1 VTGIFVIYDKLGSSG
16 SISHLS
22 PSAMSLSHGKS
33 ISCSSGSTPTIV
45 TPIPSGS
52 STPLVATDRP
62 TIPLRKSYHGRSLSS
77 AGTPISSGYSTP
89 IEISGRAQL
98 PGVPVRYSHAFLTP
112 ITTTPMLSD
121 PPELPQLSS
130 PEASMSVD
138 SLSDSRSENDGDSSS
153 DYDILDPVDPSGGCT
168 GVLVKW
174 QPGSVWDTYPY
185 QQHEVQKLPWEPIG
199 FENKE
204 WLRLRSIKC
213 AIYLNSCSET
223 EQNTHVCTA

>member
-1 VTGIFVIYDKLGSSG
+1 MIGIFVIYDKLGSSV
-16 SISHLS
+16 
-22 PSAMSLSHGKS
+22 SLSHGKS
-33 ISCSSGSTPTIV
+33 ISGSSGSTPTIM
-45 TPIPSGS
+45 TLIPSGS
-52 STPLVATDRP
+52 STPLVATDSP

-98 PGVPVRYSHAFLTP
+98 PGIPVRYSHASLTP

-121 PPELPQLSS
+121 LPELPQLSS

-138 SLSDSRSENDGDSSS
+138 SLSDSSSG
-153 DYDILDPVDPSGGCT
+153 DILDSIDPSGGCT

-185 QQHEVQKLPWEPIG
+185 QQHEVQKLPWEPID

-204 WLRLRSIKC
+204 WLRLQSIKC
-213 AIYLNSCSET
+213 AVYLNSCSET
-223 EQNTHVCTA
+223 EQNTHVCTACSRI